1 MIYRIAF
8 GAVLVVFLFISAASA
23 QKAEITVSLN
33 ETFFDALLDSV
44 FQNFNP
50 PEFSIAK
57 SDFYRRE
64 AETPRQAKGEFQ
76 NSNLSF
82 RKNSATPRLSGKNSV
97 CNESVKILR
106 EINGIRTAV
115 RFREGKIFVPLA
127 FSGSYSPPFIGCV
140 EFAGWAETNIDLE
153 FDQSSQRLIGRAHI
167 LNVNLSGTGGLGGSV
182 IAKLIQSSI
191 DKKLNPID
199 ILRLDKI
206 SFLVPIQNTGNIRMK
221 AVGVQPVIVNGSL
234 NVRIAY
240 EFLKS

>member
-8 GAVLVVFLFISAASA
+8 GAVLVIFLFISAASA

-57 SDFYRRE
+57 SDFYRRD
-64 AETPRQAKGEFQ
+64 AETPRQIKTEFQ
-76 NSNLSF
+76 TSNLSF
-82 RKNSATPRLSGKNSV
+82 LENSATPRLSGKNTV

-106 EINGIRTAV
+106 EINGVRTAV

-140 EFAGWAETNIDLE
+140 EFAGWDPSLSYLIAEAEMAQDPGSGIRHSEKGIQAIGKIDEGKRVRVVLSE
-153 FDQSSQRLIGRAHI
+153 PQVEQGDAPTL
-167 LNVNLSGTGGLGGSV
+167 VNLREALIAVYGT
-182 IAKLIQSSI
+182 
-191 DKKLNPID
+191 DY
-199 ILRLDKI
+199 
-206 SFLVPIQNTGNIRMK
+206 
-221 AVGVQPVIVNGSL
+221 GVH
-234 NVRIAY
+234 NVTWLSRFTDAACDRRGT
-240 EFLKS
+240 